1 MPARI
6 DADERRHHVVE
17 AAFRLVV
24 AEGIDGLS
32 LRKVAVEAG
41 LNIGSVRHYFNGHE
55 DLLSAAAERAGDRMG
70 DRLAPHPP
78 EALRGLSDEQALD
91 ALQTVVEAVLP
102 VDEDR
107 RSEAIVLLEFILA
120 SRTRPVFRPLA
131 ERMAA
136 DLHDVM
142 VAALDA
148 LDVADA
154 STKAAQLTA
163 LIGGLTIDTVT
174 PHGSMTVEQ
183 LRATLRAQ
191 LRLLL
196 KERR

>member
-6 DADERRHHVVE
+6 DADERRHQVVE
-17 AAFRLVV
+17 AVFRLVV

-32 LRKVAVEAG
+32 LRKVVVEAG

-70 DRLAPHPP
+70 DRLVPHPP

-102 VDEDR
+102 VDAER

-142 VAALDA
+142 VAALGA

-174 PHGSMTVEQ
+174 PHGSMTVER